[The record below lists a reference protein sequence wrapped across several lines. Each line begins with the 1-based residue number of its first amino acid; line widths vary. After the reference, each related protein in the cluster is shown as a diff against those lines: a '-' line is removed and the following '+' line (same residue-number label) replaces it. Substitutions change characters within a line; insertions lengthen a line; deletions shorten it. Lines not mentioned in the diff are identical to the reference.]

1 MERIYLFG
9 IIFLLSLII
18 FFICNSNSSRSTFG
32 AESTSILPT
41 ISKDTTLIFYAPWC
55 GYCKNSMTEFELAVA
70 GGNGKIVLIDATK
83 DTGKELADKRGVT
96 GFPTI
101 MKGGV
106 IYNGDR
112 IAGDKDVDGI
122 IKFSKS

>member
-32 AESTSILPT
+32 ADSTSILPT
-41 ISKDTTLIFYAPWC
+41 ISKDTTMIFYAPWC
-55 GYCKNSMTEFELAVA
+55 GYCKDNMKYFKLAVD
-70 GGNGKIVLIDATK
+70 GGDGKIVLIDAT
-83 DTGKELADKRGVT
+83 DKSNEKLTKKYNVT
-96 GFPTI
+96 GYPTI
-101 MKGGV
+101 MKDRV
-106 IYNGDR
+106 TYNGDR
-112 IAGDKDVDGI
+112 KDVDGI